1 MSLKLIELQVA
12 IPRTMDAGKNAF
24 DLAQRGMIHQ
34 AQLSEQDRKKQI
46 TESRKVSAKE
56 RTENSV
62 LHTGEKQ
69 TDIPIQMHAKHP
81 FKGQEIDYSG

>member
-12 IPRTMDAGKNAF
+12 IPRTMDAGKTAT

-34 AQLSEQDRKKQI
+34 AQLSEQDRKKQLN
-46 TESRKVSAKE
+46 ESKKVSAKE

-62 LHTGEKQ
+62 LHTGETSKSTQ
-69 TDIPIQMHAKHP
+69 LLAKHP

>member
-12 IPRTMDAGKNAF
+12 IPRTMDAGKTAA
-24 DLAQRGMIHQ
+24 DLAQKGMIHQ
-34 AQLSEQDRKKQI
+34 SQLSEQDRKKQI
-46 TESRKVSAKE
+46 ADTKKVSPRE
-56 RTENSV
+56 RTENGV

-69 TDIPIQMHAKHP
+69 TANSNRPQAKHP

>member
-12 IPRTMDAGKNAF
+12 IPRTMDAGKSAI
-24 DLAQRGMIHQ
+24 DLAQRSMIHQ
-34 AQLSEQDRKKQI
+34 AQLSEQDRKKQL
-46 TESRKVSAKE
+46 TESNKVSAKE

-62 LHTGEKQ
+62 LHTAEKQ
-69 TDIPIQMHAKHP
+69 TSKSPHMHAKHP

>member
-12 IPRTMDAGKNAF
+12 IPRTMDAGKTATE
-24 DLAQRGMIHQ
+24 LAQRGMIHQ
-34 AQLSEQDRKKQI
+34 AQLSEQDRKKQL
-46 TESRKVSAKE
+46 TESKKVSAKE

-69 TDIPIQMHAKHP
+69 TSKSTEMHAKHP

>member
-12 IPRTMDAGKNAF
+12 IPRTMDAGKMAA
-24 DLAQRGMIHQ
+24 DLAQKGIIHQ
-34 AQLSEQDRKKQI
+34 VQLSEEDRKKQI
-46 TESRKVSAKE
+46 AESKKVSAKE

-62 LHTGEKQ
+62 LHTKNQ
-69 TDIPIQMHAKHP
+69 KTNQLVAKHP

>member
-12 IPRTMDAGKNAF
+12 IPRTMDAGKTAV

-34 AQLSEQDRKKQI
+34 AQLLEQDRKKQL
-46 TESRKVSAKE
+46 TESRRVSAKE

-62 LHTGEKQ
+62 LHTGENQ
-69 TDIPIQMHAKHP
+69 TSKSTQMHAKHP

>member
-12 IPRTMDAGKNAF
+12 IPRTMDAGKTAA
-24 DLAQRGMIHQ
+24 DIAQKGMIQQ
-34 AQLSEQDRKKQI
+34 AHLTEQDRKKQI
-46 TESRKVSAKE
+46 DESKKVSRKE
-56 RTENSV
+56 RTESSI

-69 TDIPIQMHAKHP
+69 TVKSNLLHAKHP